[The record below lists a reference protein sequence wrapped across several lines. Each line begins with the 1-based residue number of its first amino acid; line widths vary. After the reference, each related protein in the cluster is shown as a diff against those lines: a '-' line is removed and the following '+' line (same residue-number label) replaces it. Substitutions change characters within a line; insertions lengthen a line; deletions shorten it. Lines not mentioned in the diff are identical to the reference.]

1 MFSYAWSFG
10 CHRNTFRCSFCVPPQ
25 WEVER
30 SGKFTEKLLTEAV
43 YMVHFNTFPHYR
55 WFPAFFWATCL
66 SSLVFNVSQAII
78 WWAWFRCS
86 LQEKSNDSFTEQ
98 RLLIEP
104 SLLVVCKKWLR
115 YYAEFSAC
123 QKRCQVI
130 SHSLPLSVCNSV
142 NKLPTKWQFYYLSN
156 WFGKY

>member
-1 MFSYAWSFG
+1 
-10 CHRNTFRCSFCVPPQ
+10 
-25 WEVER
+25 
-30 SGKFTEKLLTEAV
+30 
-43 YMVHFNTFPHYR
+43 MVHFNTFPHYYR
-55 WFPAFFWATCL
+55 WFAAFFWATCL

-98 RLLIEP
+98 RLLIES
-104 SLLVVCKKWLR
+104 SLLVGCKMIR

-130 SHSLPLSVCNSV
+130 SHSLPLNVCNSV
-142 NKLPTKWQFYYLSN
+142 NKLPTKWQFYFPTDLVNTKTTIPLGVGEQHVSVYIHHYSPHLPLR
-156 WFGKY
+156 G